1 LVTPDGEEAGV
12 SDARAHRVLDAAGEL
27 LVALG
32 YRKVTIADVADR
44 AGVGKGTV
52 YLHWPSKLELFGA
65 VLVREGV
72 AVGREHVAALRAD
85 PAHVV
90 LHRTL
95 RDSFLTVMRRP
106 LARALYTG
114 DAGLLGA
121 LAGDTKIGRSVVG
134 ENAAYRPRHLGL
146 LHRHGLLADDPAT
159 DPTLYYRLGAT
170 TLGFFGNDELAGGAE
185 LGERADALALVVRR
199 AFEPAELPGPAAL
212 AVAAAE
218 VDALYSGLLD
228 EMSRS
233 LPDTPEEGS

>member
-1 LVTPDGEEAGV
+1 VAEGLV
-12 SDARAHRVLDAAGEL
+12 SDERGNRVLDAAGEL
-27 LVALG
+27 LVTFG
-32 YRKVTIADVADR
+32 YRKVTIADVAAR

-65 VLVREGV
+65 VLVREGI
-72 AVGREHVAALRAD
+72 ALGRAHLADLRAD
-85 PAHVV
+85 PGTVV

-95 RDSFLTVMRRP
+95 ASSFLTIMRRP

-121 LAGDTKIGRSVVG
+121 LASDTKIGRSVVG
-134 ENAAYRPRHLGL
+134 GNAAYQPHHLGL

-159 DPTLYYRLGAT
+159 DPGLYYRLAAA
-170 TLGFFGNDELAGGAE
+170 TLGFFLGDELAGGAE
-185 LGERADALALVVRR
+185 LTERADALALVVRR
-199 AFEPAELPGPAAL
+199 AFEPAELPSPARL

-228 EMSRS
+228 EMGRS

>member
-1 LVTPDGEEAGV
+1 M

-85 PAHVV
+85 PGHVV

-95 RDSFLTVMRRP
+95 RDSFLAIMRRP

-114 DAGLLGA
+114 DAALLGA

-146 LHRHGLLADDPAT
+146 LYRHGLLADDPAT

-170 TLGFFGNDELAGGAE
+170 TLGFFLNDALAGGAE
-185 LGERADALALVVRR
+185 LTDRADALALVVRR
-199 AFEPAELPGPAAL
+199 AFEPAELPPPTRL

-233 LPDTPEEGS
+233 LPETPEPDTPEEGS

>member
-1 LVTPDGEEAGV
+1 V
-12 SDARAHRVLDAAGEL
+12 SDERGNRVLDAAGEL
-27 LVALG
+27 LVTFG
-32 YRKVTIADVADR
+32 YRKVTIADVAER

-72 AVGREHVAALRAD
+72 AVGRDHIAALRAD
-85 PAHVV
+85 PGYVV

-95 RDSFLTVMRRP
+95 SESFLTIMRRP

-121 LAGDTKIGRSVVG
+121 LATDTKIGRSVVG
-134 ENAAYRPRHLGL
+134 GNTAYQPHHLGL
-146 LHRHGLLADDPAT
+146 LYRHGLLADDPAT
-159 DPTLYYRLGAT
+159 QPTLYYRLAAT
-170 TLGFFGNDELAGGAE
+170 TLGFFLGDDLAGGAE
-185 LGERADALALVVRR
+185 LHERADALAVTVRR
-199 AFEPAELPGPAAL
+199 AFEPAELPPPAAL

-228 EMSRS
+228 QMGRS
-233 LPDTPEEGS
+233 LPEGSQPESPRSDAPEEGS

>member
-1 LVTPDGEEAGV
+1 M

-72 AVGREHVAALRAD
+72 AVGREHVAALRTD

-95 RDSFLTVMRRP
+95 RDSFLTIMRRP

-134 ENAAYRPRHLGL
+134 DNAAYRPRHLGL

-159 DPTLYYRLGAT
+159 DPTLYYRLAAA
-170 TLGFFGNDELAGGAE
+170 TLGFFLGDELSGGAE
-185 LGERADALALVVRR
+185 LADRADALALVVRR

-228 EMSRS
+228 EMGRS

>member
-1 LVTPDGEEAGV
+1 M

-65 VLVREGV
+65 VLVREGA

-85 PAHVV
+85 PGHVV
-90 LHRTL
+90 LHRTMSE
-95 RDSFLTVMRRP
+95 SFLAIMRRP

-121 LAGDTKIGRSVVG
+121 LASDTKIGRSVVG
-134 ENAAYRPRHLGL
+134 GTTAYQPRHLGL
-146 LHRHGLLADDPAT
+146 LYRHGLLADDPAT
-159 DPTLYYRLGAT
+159 DPGLYYRLAAT
-170 TLGFFGNDELAGGAE
+170 TLGFFLGDDLSGGAE
-185 LGERADALALVVRR
+185 LHERADALAVVVRR
-199 AFEPAELPGPAAL
+199 AFEPAELPPPDAL

-218 VDALYSGLLD
+218 VEALYSGLLD
-228 EMSRS
+228 EMGRS
-233 LPDTPEEGS
+233 LPETPEPDAPEEGS

>member
-1 LVTPDGEEAGV
+1 M
-12 SDARAHRVLDAAGEL
+12 SDARGNRVLDAAGEL
-27 LVALG
+27 LVAHG
-32 YRKVTIADVADR
+32 YRKVTVADVAAR

-65 VLVREGV
+65 VLVREGI

-85 PAHVV
+85 PGHVV

-95 RDSFLTVMRRP
+95 RDSFLAIMRRP

-121 LAGDTKIGRSVVG
+121 LASDTKIGRTVVG
-134 ENAAYRPRHLGL
+134 DNAAYRPHHLGL
-146 LHRHGLLADDPAT
+146 LHRHGLLVDDPAR
-159 DPTLYYRLGAT
+159 DPTLYYRLAAA
-170 TLGFFGNDELAGGAE
+170 TLGFFLGDELAGGAE
-185 LGERADALALVVRR
+185 LSERADALALVVRR
-199 AFEPAELPGPAAL
+199 AFEPAELPPQARL

-218 VDALYSGLLD
+218 VDSLYSGLLD

-233 LPDTPEEGS
+233 LPGTPESGTPESDTPEEGS